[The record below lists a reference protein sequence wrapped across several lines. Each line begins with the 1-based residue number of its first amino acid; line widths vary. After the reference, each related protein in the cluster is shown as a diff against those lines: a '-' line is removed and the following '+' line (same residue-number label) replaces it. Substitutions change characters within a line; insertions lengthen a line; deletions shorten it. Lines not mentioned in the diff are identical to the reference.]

1 MIYAL
6 MEEIRQFNK
15 ARDWDKYHTPKNL
28 ATSVMIE
35 AAELAEKFQWLT
47 PAESWDIEDMGPV
60 AEEVADVLI
69 YLLNLCDKLHIFP
82 EYAVREKLMKN
93 GKRFPV
99 RKGVVNDSLRQK
111 RMTVNGPG
119 SDDPGPLQRRKT

>member
-1 MIYAL
+1 MSLNDLIS
-6 MEEIRQFNK
+6 EIRAFNQ

-47 PAESWDIEDMGPV
+47 PEESFNIEDMGPV
-60 AEEVADVLI
+60 ADEMADVLI

-82 EYAVREKLMKN
+82 EYAVRAKLVKN
-93 GKRFPV
+93 GARFPV
-99 RKGVVNDSLRQK
+99 KKGVVNDPLRQK
-111 RMTVNGPG
+111 R
-119 SDDPGPLQRRKT
+119 